1 MNEIKSA
8 CRKAAAAL
16 SQLKAKRVQPI
27 PVGWFD
33 QQQFSNENKVSLESS
48 RMSILTLKKSNL
60 LEEKNWPCLDAKGRI
75 FHKRIYRNI

>member
-8 CRKAAAAL
+8 CKKAAAAL

-27 PVGWFD
+27 PSGWFD
-33 QQQFSNENKVSLESS
+33 INQYMEANDVSQESS
-48 RMSILTLKKSNL
+48 RNSINELKKSNL